1 MGRDKT
7 GLRST
12 RDSSPHARGKPLL
25 ICSARRAMRLIP
37 ACAGKTRNVDTNR
50 IQLVAHPR
58 MRGENGAIKTG
69 LRSARGSSPHARGK
83 RTGGVGD
90 EPRRGLIPACAGK
103 TGRACVLA
111 LVVRAHP
118 RMRGENLLEPA
129 GVIAADGSSPHAR
142 GKLLGWVGHQHL
154 DGLIPAC
161 AGKTH
166 RVMLSAKL
174 AWAHPR
180 MRGENSALCLPSA
193 AGWGSSPHARG
204 KQRIMLTL
212 GSGLGLIPACAGKTQ
227 TVARRGRNDGAH
239 PRMRGENI
247 ATLPLPAPLLGSSP
261 HARGKRCRTPGLQ
274 VPTGLIPACAGKTL
288 RSEPFHRFHRAHPR
302 MRGENTAPLHYLDT
316 GFGSSPHARGKL
328 VSPLLF

>member
-118 RMRGENLLEPA
+118 RMRGENSPWNSC
-129 GVIAADGSSPHAR
+129 VTTTSGSSPHAR
-142 GKLLGWVGHQHL
+142 GK
-154 DGLIPAC
+154 PA
-161 AGKTH
+161 
-166 RVMLSAKL
+166 
-174 AWAHPR
+174 
-180 MRGENSALCLPSA
+180 
-193 AGWGSSPHARG
+193 
-204 KQRIMLTL
+204 
-212 GSGLGLIPACAGKTQ
+212 
-227 TVARRGRNDGAH
+227 
-239 PRMRGENI
+239 
-247 ATLPLPAPLLGSSP
+247 
-261 HARGKRCRTPGLQ
+261 
-274 VPTGLIPACAGKTL
+274 
-288 RSEPFHRFHRAHPR
+288 
-302 MRGENTAPLHYLDT
+302 
-316 GFGSSPHARGKL
+316 
-328 VSPLLF
+328 